1 MSCSV
6 ALRVGRSLS
15 RWMGMIGNTWSMA
28 HESLRLWKS
37 EKLQKYLSASS
48 LSIFISS
55 SGTCFRLFA
64 RA

>member
-1 MSCSV
+1 
-6 ALRVGRSLS
+6 
-15 RWMGMIGNTWSMA
+15 MGMIGNTWSMA